1 MLEKVAPGKLLERVK
16 DVYDDSIAY
25 DREWQNNA
33 QEAFGFRDGW
43 AQWSSEEKDILAE
56 ERRPAL
62 TLNIVKSHID
72 LVKGLN
78 EDIKK
83 RYVAQPVGVE
93 DSFLCEVINNVV
105 YWLYQK
111 NDFES
116 EEDTAYES
124 ALISGRGWIAMDYD
138 INENN
143 MSEIKLTMR
152 NIPVHEVRYDP
163 ASRKNDLSDASY
175 IIHDKWLSLEDFVIK
190 YPKFESKAREAFDV
204 NVWPTYQL
212 LDNLTPESG
221 EFLNHDI
228 NDESDYS
235 DPLDVSYFD
244 SKKKQMR
251 VCHMEYW
258 KYVKKY
264 HVYGVQNGKLQ
275 PVNIPWKEFQA
286 GYEKAFPGRPL
297 RYETSTVKEV
307 WWLQFCG
314 EEILYHGKS
323 PIKYPGFSIVPCF
336 LFGDVSRR
344 KGYHYGMV
352 ELMKD
357 PQREINKRTSQTLN
371 LFNQQVQPGV
381 YAEARAFANID
392 QAEQSLR
399 EAGSLTI
406 LQDGAIGQQRFM
418 ERTVPAFPSAVL
430 QMGEYAREM
439 IRHIT
444 GINPDL
450 LGMNDKRQEA
460 GIVVQLRQ
468 QQGMSILKP
477 VFKAYNTMKEE
488 VFKRLVA
495 IVMTHLPSDQIM
507 KILGEPGRYQIAKGV
522 ITDTKTGLVAN
533 IRDAQNAAYDIDT
546 EPESNNMTQ
555 NALELATFMEM
566 GKNGIPMDP
575 KVIIGKTNL
584 NVSEKIRWI
593 EYIEGMQKSESEAAE
608 RELQS
613 KEEEATRKHELELRK
628 LDLQMAIATRKA
640 DDQREKDILKA
651 GIDQE
656 KLDLQKVRDEQT
668 AQIKGVQVMTQARLG
683 AQKEKREW
691 VNMMMDADIDKKR
704 LMLDIAEVM
713 ANSEMQGKTEAVK
726 ATIEM
731 YKLALDDK
739 KMTKENE
746 LKFATAVMDAYT
758 KMDIEGAKLEVEK
771 QKIAAGVATSAIGE
785 AGKAR
790 EGDKQREAGDKDRA
804 AAKDSEKLKA
814 GAEKQKGDKD
824 RASTEKMAKDSQ
836 SAAGKEGD
844 KNRKSTEKMA
854 KDASDQKKKDKPL

>member
-43 AQWSSEEKDILAE
+43 AQWSAVEKDILAE

-83 RYVAQPVGVE
+83 RFIATPVGVE

-116 EEDTAYES
+116 EEDNAYES
-124 ALISGRGWIAMDYD
+124 ALISGRGWVAMDYD
-138 INENN
+138 IDEKN
-143 MSEIKLTMR
+143 MSEIKVTMQ

-175 IIHDKWLSLEDFVIK
+175 VIHDKWLSLEDFVIK
-190 YPKFESKAREAFDV
+190 YPKFEGKAREAFAT
-204 NVWPTYQL
+204 NAWPTYQL
-212 LDNLTPESG
+212 LDDLTPESG

-235 DPLDVSYFD
+235 DPLDVAYFD

-264 HVYGVQNGKLQ
+264 HVYGVADGKLQ
-275 PVNIPWKEFQA
+275 PVNMPWKEFKA

-297 RYETSTVKEV
+297 RFETTTVKEV

-314 EEILYHGKS
+314 EEILFHGKS
-323 PIKYPGFSIVPCF
+323 PIRYPGFSIVPCF

-357 PQREINKRTSQTLN
+357 PQREINKRSSQVLN

-381 YAEARAFANID
+381 YAEARTFANLD

-399 EAGSLTI
+399 EAGSITV

-477 VFKAYNTMKEE
+477 VFKAYSTMKEE
-488 VFKRLVA
+488 IFKRLVA
-495 IVMTHLPSDQIM
+495 IVMTHFPSDQIT
-507 KILGEPGRYQIAKGV
+507 KILGEPGRYAVQQGV
-522 ITDTKTGLVAN
+522 ITDQKTGLSAN
-533 IRDAQNAAYDIDT
+533 IRDAQNSAYDIDA

-575 KVIIGKTNL
+575 KVLIGKTNL
-584 NVSEKIRWI
+584 SITEKIRWI
-593 EYIEGMQKSESEAAE
+593 EYIEAMQKSESEAAE
-608 RELQS
+608 HEMQM
-613 KEEEATRKHELELRK
+613 KMEEATRKHEVEMKKLE
-628 LDLQMAIATRKA
+628 LQMAIATRKA

-651 GIDQE
+651 GVDQA
-656 KLDLQKVRDEQT
+656 KLDAQIARDNQT
-668 AQIKGVQVMTQARLG
+668 AQIKGMQVMTQARLG

-691 VNMMMDADIDKKR
+691 VDMMLDADINKKR

-713 ANSEMQGKTEAVK
+713 ANSEMQGKAEAVK

-739 KMTKENE
+739 KMTKDNE
-746 LKFATAVMDAYT
+746 LKFAQSVMDAYT
-758 KMDIEGAKLEVEK
+758 KMDIEAAKLKVEK
-771 QKIAAGVATSAIGE
+771 DKIAAGVVQTAMGE

-790 EGDKQREAGDKDRA
+790 EGDKQREQADKDRD
-804 AAKDSEKLKA
+804 AAKDSEKL
-814 GAEKQKGDKD
+814 QI
-824 RASTEKMAKDSQ
+824 R
-836 SAAGKEGD
+836 
-844 KNRKSTEKMA
+844 
-854 KDASDQKKKDKPL
+854 